1 MIHNFI
7 TQALEKEAK
16 VHRNTKKKKRSG
28 VLLFPTSVMQTK
40 RYVM

>member
-7 TQALEKEAK
+7 TQALEKEAE
-16 VHRNTKKKKRSG
+16 VHRNTKKKRSG
-28 VLLFPTSVMQTK
+28 VLPFPTSVMQTK